1 MNAWDQIGGAELAP
15 AWVEVDTVIE
25 AAEQALQPARDNF
38 VVELVSDNFARLADF
53 HFRATIQGRQAVRFA
68 GPGGFYDAELLKG
81 GLGGLIGFGLQQL
94 GRPSGLVA
102 RVRSGNFDVYAPN
115 YTKYNP
121 GAGTS
126 PREDGQFQNRMGPRR
141 ILIIEGREV
150 AVLRFKKQIPE
161 RLIKALKCLFAG
173 REYHRGQPGL
183 GEALGGEEHEQ
194 EGGLESQPSTAD
206 LPEPQPGEDPGRGE
220 PPVYP

>member
-1 MNAWDQIGGAELAP
+1 MNAWDQIGGDVWTPERVLLP
-15 AWVEVDTVIE
+15 PVEEVPPRPVVIDDPVTWADIDQARE
-25 AAEQALQPARDNF
+25 ALGAAIDVEAHERRVLEIFGVEPPP
-38 VVELVSDNFARLADF
+38 VVAGVSAFR
-53 HFRATIQGRQAVRFA
+53 FRATIQSRQAVRFA

-115 YTKYNP
+115 WTKYNP
-121 GAGTS
+121 GAGTK

-141 ILIIEGREV
+141 ILIIEGREL

-173 REYHRGQPGL
+173 REYHRRQPGL
-183 GEALGGEEHEQ
+183 GEAHE
-194 EGGLESQPSTAD
+194 GDDDGAAD
-206 LPEPQPGEDPGRGE
+206 MP
-220 PPVYP
+220 